1 MIIVTGGSGKA
12 GRACIFELLAHNY
25 EVASVDLVR
34 PPDSPV
40 PFSRVELTDFGQTMA
55 AFSQVDDRIRN
66 VTGLCTSLRSLLLD
80 WRRML

>member
-12 GRACIFELLAHNY
+12 GRACISELLAHNY

-34 PPDSPV
+34 APDLPV

-55 AFSQVDDRIRN
+55 AFSQVDNRIRN
-66 VTGLCTSLRSLLLD
+66 VFLPVSI
-80 WRRML
+80 